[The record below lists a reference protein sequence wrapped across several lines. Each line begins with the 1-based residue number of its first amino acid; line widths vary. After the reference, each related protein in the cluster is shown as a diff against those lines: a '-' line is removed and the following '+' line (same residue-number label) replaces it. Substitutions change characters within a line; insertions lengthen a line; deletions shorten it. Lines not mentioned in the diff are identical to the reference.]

1 MKMSLRLLDT
11 VVPLLLAP
19 LGAVVVAGIGVAV
32 RDPTSILL
40 IFFVYAFALAAG
52 VVCVLPILVLVPPLR
67 RPPFWLAAVWGVAAA
82 WVFTLLLTRGDLSL
96 LPGAGGLAE
105 LVLAGAASGI
115 VYAAAARQRPRA
127 TEV

>member
-1 MKMSLRLLDT
+1 VSLRLRDT

-19 LGAVVVAGIGVAV
+19 LGSVVVTGIGVAL
-32 RDPTSILL
+32 RDPTSILV

-52 VVCVLPILVLVPPLR
+52 VICVLPILVLVPPLR
-67 RPPFWLAAVWGVAAA
+67 RPPFWLAAGWGVLAA
-82 WVFTLLLTRGDLSL
+82 WVFTLLLTRADLSR

-105 LVLAGAASGI
+105 LVLAGAASGL

-127 TEV
+127 SEV